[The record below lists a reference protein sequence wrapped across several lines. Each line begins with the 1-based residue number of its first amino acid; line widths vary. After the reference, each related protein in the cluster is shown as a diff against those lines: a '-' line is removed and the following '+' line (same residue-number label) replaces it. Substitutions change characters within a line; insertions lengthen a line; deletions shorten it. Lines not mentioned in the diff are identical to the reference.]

1 MSYTINNTAG
11 ATLASLQA
19 GTTTTVGGITLIGKN
34 YTGYGEIIA
43 EDFVRL
49 LENQANSS
57 QPSGAL
63 QGQLWYDTTEN
74 MLKVYNSSNW
84 DRLGTTVGTTAPSGL
99 TSGTT
104 WLDTTNS
111 ILNVY
116 DGTNWQSVSV
126 ANRNILT
133 GTSATKT
140 KSVQLESAGS
150 WSGETADRINGYNAG
165 DTISVTAIIGTD
177 QAGNEETIAVLSPAS
192 FNMRS
197 NAQATLSYES
207 IANDIHANFSSTQA
221 NASANSLV
229 AGLNIRD
236 TFLTDAEE
244 ASANSIKDNANAS
257 ISYNSDAIMILSKTT
272 AQSHQGDLKPSAN
285 NTINL
290 GAPTARYQNIYG
302 VSTSAKYADIA
313 ERFESDEALEPG
325 TVIALGGEKE
335 ITKTA
340 MRADETVFGVISEHP
355 AFRMNDGGEDASTHP
370 FVAFSGRVPCKVKGP
385 VAKGDRLVSSDIP
398 GVAVKANSTDDWKA
412 TFGRA
417 LVDKTS
423 EEVEKITI
431 AIGVK

>member
-19 GTTTTVGGITLIGKN
+19 GTTTTVGGFTLIGKN

-140 KSVQLESAGS
+140 KSVQLESAGY
-150 WSGETADRINGYNAG
+150 WSGETADRINGYNTG

>member
-140 KSVQLESAGS
+140 KSVQLESAGY
-150 WSGETADRINGYNAG
+150 WSGETADRINGYNTG